1 MDLLRTETL
10 ADLTENAKKRN
21 EASMS
26 VLNDFTDDFLQAAKE
41 AHTYRTMRHICTPEA
56 SHVEIIEAAQT
67 GATSGTKFARDV
79 LLLASNSYLDLC
91 NEPELKQAA
100 AEAVLKWGTGSGG
113 ARLTTGNKTP
123 HEELE
128 NTLAHFKGEE
138 AAITFATGYMANVG
152 TISALASKQVYKAGS
167 KNAAGVIR
175 ADDEQ
180 SECIVFS
187 DELNHASI
195 IDGIRLSKAKC
206 YVYKHNDMVDL
217 QRAIGEARAA
227 FTGDVRKLIVTD
239 AVFSMDGDLAN
250 LPELQKIAKANNC
263 LLMIDEAHSTGV
275 LGKTGRGLAEHFND
289 KGIPCDHADVT
300 LGTMSKA
307 IGCEGGF
314 VVGKKSLIEFLKN
327 KARSF
332 IFSTSM
338 SPAMAQAACNNLKF
352 IEQHPER
359 VQQLQKNVMFFCEAL
374 EKAGVCTNR
383 FGRLS
388 DLGEARLSDLGE
400 AGLSDLEKSKSVY
413 LEQHSAIVPIVI
425 GDEAAALNASA
436 KLQEMGILIPA
447 IRYPTVAKGQ
457 ARLRASIMATHTH
470 KDLLLAANAIADV
483 LKN

>member
-1 MDLLRTETL
+1 
-10 ADLTENAKKRN
+10 
-21 EASMS
+21 
-26 VLNDFTDDFLQAAKE
+26 
-41 AHTYRTMRHICTPEA
+41 MRHICTPEA
-56 SHVEIIEAAQT
+56 SHVEIAGPAQT
-67 GATSGTKFARDV
+67 ATKIGATSDTKSVRDV

-123 HEELE
+123 HEDLE
-128 NTLAHFKGEE
+128 TALVRFKGEE

-152 TISALASKQVYKAGS
+152 TISALASKQ
-167 KNAAGVIR
+167 IR
-175 ADDEQ
+175 DASTNGGEPVV

-206 YVYKHNDMVDL
+206 YVYRHNDMADL
-217 QRAIGEARAA
+217 QRVIEAVHAEHSTKNESSEQ
-227 FTGDVRKLIVTD
+227 FTTTRHLIVTD

-275 LGKTGRGLAEHFND
+275 LGKTGRGLAEHFNNR
-289 KGIPCDHADVT
+289 GIPCEHADVT
-300 LGTMSKA
+300 VGTLSKSV
-307 IGCEGGF
+307 GCEGGF
-314 VVGKKSLIEFLKN
+314 VVGSRQLIEFLKN

-332 IFSTSM
+332 IFTTAM

-359 VQQLQKNVMFFCEAL
+359 VQQLQDNVKFFCDAL
-374 EKAGVCTNR
+374 VKAGAVSSISQLDTC
-383 FGRLS
+383 
-388 DLGEARLSDLGE
+388 E
-400 AGLSDLEKSKSVY
+400 
-413 LEQHSAIVPIVI
+413 SAIVPIII
-425 GDEAAALNASA
+425 GDEAKALAASAAL
-436 KLQEMGILIPA
+436 QERGILIPA

-470 KDLLLAANAIADV
+470 EDLQKAANAIAEV
-483 LKN
+483 LKGK